1 MTNLYHKVGQLDPE
15 RKCPITLVHILVRA
29 ACRDPVIALDLDN
42 AIQSQYRL
50 GPNGLP
56 NSQPAQTCRPMAP
69 TQMNTPH
76 NAQGT
81 GFAAQMAFAT
91 PNMPVAAAAPSVPA
105 TATES
110 PAVARAPT
118 APMSSTAGPRGFSS
132 AGQVVPAF
140 TAGQKRSGDPLF
152 SPQPPARR
160 IRIEAPVQSAAEAR
174 LGSES
179 PLFMPQDESPSSPG
193 ADDRLTFDKEAR
205 DPEWRRFGTL
215 RPESDQSSFE
225 NSEDEEVLEA
235 QMPEPHEKRAC
246 YGQFVEEIAND
257 LDWHAKYESGTDGK
271 DEDGKDALIVSLHV
285 ANRMK
290 KLARAMDEHRSY
302 DNRLHVLTVMRD
314 ILFCCLKKATGS
326 WVGFEVRNSSCC
338 YDSDFVAAVWLMT
351 PGQRRKVRVQGGGA
365 WIERLLVVMRE
376 ARRHSVYP
384 QLYQALV
391 LLDPRRA
398 RKINPWGDLLG

>member
-1 MTNLYHKVGQLDPE
+1 MAYPGYGVTPHYYPQGGGPARQEQDESVSRMTNLYHKVGQLDSE

-29 ACRDPVIALDLDN
+29 ACRDPVIALDPGQCHSEPVPLG
-42 AIQSQYRL
+42 SQW
-50 GPNGLP
+50 PPKFPTCANV
-56 NSQPAQTCRPMAP
+56 PAHGTH
-69 TQMNTPH
+69 TPH

-81 GFAAQMAFAT
+81 GFALPMAFAT

-110 PAVARAPT
+110 TAVAMAPT
-118 APMSSTAGPRGFSS
+118 APMSSTAGSTGFSS
-132 AGQVVPAF
+132 AGQVVPAIV
-140 TAGQKRSGDPLF
+140 AGQKRSGDPLF

-160 IRIEAPVQSAAEAR
+160 IRTEAPVQSAAEAR
-174 LGSES
+174 L
-179 PLFMPQDESPSSPG
+179 
-193 ADDRLTFDKEAR
+193 
-205 DPEWRRFGTL
+205 
-215 RPESDQSSFE
+215 ESDQSSFE
-225 NSEDEEVLEA
+225 NSDDEDDEEDEEVLEA
-235 QMPEPHEKRAC
+235 QTPEPREKRAC

-257 LDWHAKYESGTDGK
+257 LDWHAKYDYGTDGK
-271 DEDGKDALIVSLHV
+271 EEKGKEALIISRHV

-302 DNRLHVLTVMRD
+302 DNRLHVLTMMRD
-314 ILFCCLKKATGS
+314 ILFCCLKKAAGS
-326 WVGFEVRNSSCC
+326 WVGFEVRNLSCC

-365 WIERLLVVMRE
+365 WNERFLVVMRE
-376 ARRHSVYP
+376 ARRHWVYP